1 MAEMKPGSFVHIEF
15 ASSDPEKTRKFM
27 EDVFD
32 WEFQFMP
39 EMEYHTYATP
49 SGPGG
54 GLMKPMADQQP
65 GILNYLLS
73 HDIDAD
79 VRKIEECGGR
89 ILAPKREI
97 PGVGWWAVFQEP
109 TGITMALFETKPEER
124 PRPRPRAR
132 ARKTTRGAR
141 KARGGRKARGRK
153 K

>member
-1 MAEMKPGSFVHIEF
+1 MAEMKPGSFVHIEV
-15 ASSDPEKTRKFM
+15 ASTDPERTRKFF
-27 EDVFD
+27 EDVFE
-32 WEFQFMP
+32 WEFDFTP
-39 EMEYHTYATP
+39 EMEYSTFRAP

-54 GLMKPMADQQP
+54 GLMRPIENSPP

-73 HDIDAD
+73 HDIEAD

-109 TGITMALFETKPEER
+109 TGITMALFESRPEER

-132 ARKTTRGAR
+132 KATRRART
-141 KARGGRKARGRK
+141 ARGGRKARGRK